1 MLTILFKEALKR
13 PVVKADRI
21 PGHLK
26 EESIRIEENEGTFG
40 QIRFSVLACIAFQV
54 ALLANAN
61 VRVVARI
68 LARAT

>member
-40 QIRFSVLACIAFQV
+40 QIRFSVLTCISFHF
-54 ALLANAN
+54 
-61 VRVVARI
+61 I
-68 LARAT
+68 LSCIIS

>member
-1 MLTILFKEALKR
+1 MLFKEALKR

-40 QIRFSVLACIAFQV
+40 QLEIRFSVLACIAFQV

>member
-1 MLTILFKEALKR
+1 MPIMLFKEALKW
-13 PVVKADRI
+13 PVVKADGI
-21 PGHLK
+21 PGRLK

-40 QIRFSVLACIAFQV
+40 QIRFSVACIAFQA

-68 LARAT
+68 LARTT

>member
-1 MLTILFKEALKR
+1 MPIMLFKEALKW

-21 PGHLK
+21 PGRLK
-26 EESIRIEENEGTFG
+26 EESIRIEENEG
-40 QIRFSVLACIAFQV
+40 QISFSVACIAFQV